1 MVKNT
6 KESSLPDERLIQI
19 LEKQKED
26 LVIRFLKKNEEA
38 KTSNLFIDKIMSNL
52 SDLFIVLSKDYEIV
66 QASQEFYN
74 VLGYNEATQGL
85 TLHAITSDD
94 NFQKLVNSLTA
105 GEFRNLETNL
115 LASNGK
121 VVYVNVRGST
131 YTTESGR
138 ILHILIASDRSELYE
153 VMDQMRETQN
163 QLIHSGRLASLGE
176 MAAGVGHELTQPLN
190 TILLLARNCIKAMND
205 PVQNRD
211 LLQENLVT
219 IVDRVN
225 HASYIIRNLKGFAG
239 KVRGEAVPIKVN
251 AILLDVISF
260 LEPQLQLSEIT
271 LDLAIDEDVSWVLAQ
286 EVRLEQVLL
295 NLIQNAIQA
304 LASNTSPVLR
314 IATFKA
320 VETDPVTS
328 EEKAYVGISVTDN
341 GEGILPEVLDKV
353 FDPFFT
359 TREVG
364 SGTGL
369 GLSIAERI
377 VRGFNGRITV
387 KSEPGI
393 TTSFTV
399 YLPELFRPHKPD

>member
-1 MVKNT
+1 MAKEK
-6 KESSLPDERLIQI
+6 KESLLPDERLIQI

-38 KTSNLFIDKIMSNL
+38 KSSNLLIDKIMSNL
-52 SDLFIVLSKDYEIV
+52 SDLFVVLSKEYEVV
-66 QASQEFYN
+66 QASHEFYD
-74 VLGYNEATQGL
+74 VLGYNEATPGL
-85 TLHAITSDD
+85 TLRAIINDD
-94 NFQKLVNSLTA
+94 NFQILVNSLAA
-105 GEFRNLETNL
+105 GEFRNLETSL
-115 LASNGK
+115 LTSGGK
-121 VVYVNVRGST
+121 VVPVTVRGST

-138 ILHILIASDRSELYE
+138 ILHILIASNRSELYE
-153 VMDQMRETQN
+153 LMEQMRETQN

-205 PVQNRD
+205 PVQNREM
-211 LLQENLVT
+211 LQENLLT

-225 HASYIIRNLKGFAG
+225 HSSYIIRSLKGFAG

-271 LDLAIDEDVSWVLAQ
+271 LDLAIDENISWVLAQ

-304 LASNTSPVLR
+304 LASTSVPVLR
-314 IATFKA
+314 IATFKHI
-320 VETDPVTS
+320 ETDPITAEDKV
-328 EEKAYVGISVTDN
+328 YVGISVTDN
-341 GEGILPEVLDKV
+341 GEGILPEVLDKI

-387 KSEPGI
+387 ESEPGI
-393 TTSFTV
+393 KTSFTV
-399 YLPELFRPHKPD
+399 YLPELFRPHKPE